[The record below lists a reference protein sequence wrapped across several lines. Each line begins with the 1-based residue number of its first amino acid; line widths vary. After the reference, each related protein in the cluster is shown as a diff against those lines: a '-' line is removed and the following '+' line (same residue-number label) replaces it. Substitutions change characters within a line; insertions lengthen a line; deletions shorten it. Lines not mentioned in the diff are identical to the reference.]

1 MFLTVDGDTPAPG
14 SFLFSLR
21 NNDDLPPF
29 KASLKD
35 ENSPFAIRR
44 QPNKGPVF
52 GYDLIMIE
60 HYGNILK
67 YSFDDFG
74 FTYQAPTGYDHGDTK
89 TQSLLAGSIFFTPT
103 EVEVLS
109 LN

>member
-1 MFLTVDGDTPAPG
+1 MFLTVGDTPAPG

-35 ENSPFAIRR
+35 ENHSFAIERK
-44 QPNKGPVF
+44 PNKGPVF
-52 GYDLIMIE
+52 GYDLIMME
-60 HYGNILK
+60 NEDK
-67 YSFDDFG
+67 YSGADFG
-74 FTYQAPTGYDHGDTK
+74 LTYQAPSGYESGVTK
-89 TQSLLAGSIFFTPT
+89 TQSLLAGSASFTPT

>member
-1 MFLTVDGDTPAPG
+1 MFLTVGDTPAPG

-35 ENSPFAIRR
+35 ENSPYAIERK
-44 QPNKGPVF
+44 PNKGPVF
-52 GYDLIMIE
+52 GHDLISVE
-60 HYGNILK
+60 NEDK
-67 YSFDDFG
+67 YSCADFG
-74 FTYQAPTGYDHGDTK
+74 LIYKAPTGYDRGETK
-89 TQSLLAGSIFFTPT
+89 TQSLLAGSASFTPT